1 MKRYRKLLG
10 VLTVS
15 AALLWGCAG
24 INSHND
30 PDGMEAA
37 AGESA
42 EIPAD
47 DYEAWNALLSENDI
61 SQEFRDSLACF
72 AFDSGSAVLSEEE
85 GNAVFSPLSLYYAL
99 SILGTG
105 ASGETET
112 EIMEAL
118 GVGDKAELADQC
130 AKLYRRYAYTEEREK
145 LLAE

>member
-37 AGESA
+37 AVESA

-99 SILGTG
+99 GMTDPIRDPN
-105 ASGETET
+105 ASGRR
-112 EIMEAL
+112 IWRGSL
-118 GVGDKAELADQC
+118 RQC
-130 AKLYRRYAYTEEREK
+130 HPACGFLMDLR
-145 LLAE
+145 